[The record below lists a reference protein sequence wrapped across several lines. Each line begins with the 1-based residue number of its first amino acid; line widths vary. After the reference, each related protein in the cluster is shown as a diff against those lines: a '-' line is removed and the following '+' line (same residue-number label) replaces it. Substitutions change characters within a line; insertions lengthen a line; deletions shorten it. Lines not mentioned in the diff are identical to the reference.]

1 MDLSLTAE
9 QEMLKAAARRFV
21 QRECPKETLLQIASP
36 DETTPLKV
44 WDRLAGTG
52 WLGIL
57 IPQEYGGEGGSFTD
71 AGALFEELGRGPVP
85 GPHLSSGVLGALS
98 ILEGGTEEQKREW
111 LPRIAGGEMRMVPAV
126 TEADYGWH
134 EGDVRMTARPD
145 GDNYRL
151 DGVKAYVFDGG
162 TASHYL
168 CAVRSNAGNEVGL
181 AVVPADVPGVRAR
194 ELPGFAWNTSEVG
207 FEDVE
212 TSPESVLG
220 GSFSGG
226 WKSLERAI
234 GKAIPVL
241 CAFQVGGCQ
250 AVYELSV
257 GLQPHPSPV
266 RDAHRPVPAGA
277 GPRHQPGEPT
287 GRGALD
293 GLRGVVEA
301 GHGKG
306 LRRQRPPGQSGGQ
319 RGLLSSLQLR
329 PRGPRR
335 GGEHDRVRVDAA
347 HRRVADALPLP
358 GGPQVPPAEV
368 GGRSWGCRGIRLHTN
383 PFLIGGGSA
392 RPPGRG
398 TEYRAPAVVSTTAA
412 YPLMCN
418 IQRTRQSWI

>member
-71 AGALFEELGRGPVP
+71 AGALFEELGRGPMP

-226 WKSLERAI
+226 WNSLERAI

-257 GLQPHPSPV
+257 DYSRTRVQFGTPIGRFQRVQDHVINLVNQL
-266 RDAHRPVPAGA
+266 DAARWTAYEA
-277 GPRHQPGEPT
+277 LWKLDT
-287 GRGALD
+287 GRDCADSVHLAKAVGSEGYYQACNYAHEVHAGVGSMTEY
-293 GLRGVVEA
+293 GLTL
-301 GHGKG
+301 HT
-306 LRRQRPPGQSGGQ
+306 
-319 RGLLSSLQLR
+319 
-329 PRGPRR
+329 
-335 GGEHDRVRVDAA
+335 AA
-347 HRRVADALPLP
+347 SRTLYHYLGDPKFHRRRL
-358 GGPQVPPAEV
+358 AEV
-368 GGRSWGCRGIRLHTN
+368 LGL
-383 PFLIGGGSA
+383 
-392 RPPGRG
+392 
-398 TEYRAPAVVSTTAA
+398 
-412 YPLMCN
+412 
-418 IQRTRQSWI
+418 